1 MPKDSADKEI
11 KMYLIAGLGNP
22 GREYVG
28 TRHNIGFEAADALCS
43 KFDIK
48 FNKEKFRAVFGS
60 GTIAGEKVIVAK
72 PQTYMNLSGESIR
85 ELAEWYKIDSEN
97 IIIMYDDISLPVGK
111 LRIREKGSAGGHN
124 GIKNIIYQLK
134 TDVFPRIKIGMG
146 MPQKPEYDIKDYVL
160 GHFSKEET
168 EILIKT
174 VVRAVVAVEE
184 IISSGAKSA
193 MNKFNV

>member
-72 PQTYMNLSGESIR
+72 PQTYMNLSG
-85 ELAEWYKIDSEN
+85 
-97 IIIMYDDISLPVGK
+97 
-111 LRIREKGSAGGHN
+111 
-124 GIKNIIYQLK
+124 
-134 TDVFPRIKIGMG
+134 
-146 MPQKPEYDIKDYVL
+146 
-160 GHFSKEET
+160 
-168 EILIKT
+168 
-174 VVRAVVAVEE
+174 
-184 IISSGAKSA
+184 
-193 MNKFNV
+193 

>member
-1 MPKDSADKEI
+1 
-11 KMYLIAGLGNP
+11 MYLIAGLGNP

-146 MPQKPEYDIKDYVL
+146 MPQNPEYDIKDYVF
-160 GHFSKEET
+160 GHFSK
-168 EILIKT
+168 
-174 VVRAVVAVEE
+174 
-184 IISSGAKSA
+184 
-193 MNKFNV
+193 

>member
-146 MPQKPEYDIKDYVL
+146 MPQNPD
-160 GHFSKEET
+160 
-168 EILIKT
+168 
-174 VVRAVVAVEE
+174 
-184 IISSGAKSA
+184 
-193 MNKFNV
+193 

>member
-1 MPKDSADKEI
+1 
-11 KMYLIAGLGNP
+11 MYIVVGLGNP
-22 GREYVG
+22 GRKYEH
-28 TRHNIGFEAADALCS
+28 TRHNVG
-43 KFDIK
+43 FDIVDVLAQRNNITLARLRCK
-48 FNKEKFRAVFGS
+48 AVVGE
-60 GTIAGEKVIVAK
+60 GTIAGQRVALAL

-146 MPQKPEYDIKDYVL
+146 MPQNPEYDIKDYVL

-174 VVRAVVAVEE
+174 VVRAVGAVEE

-193 MNKFNV
+193 MNKFNG